1 MSALQREAIGEFW
14 MGDQERM
21 QRSVDVDVNEADLR
35 VGGGH
40 YWGYGRDALGCAG
53 EKNGGGDVG
62 WQSRNG
68 TIFK

>member
-1 MSALQREAIGEFW
+1 
-14 MGDQERM
+14 M

-68 TIFK
+68 AIFK